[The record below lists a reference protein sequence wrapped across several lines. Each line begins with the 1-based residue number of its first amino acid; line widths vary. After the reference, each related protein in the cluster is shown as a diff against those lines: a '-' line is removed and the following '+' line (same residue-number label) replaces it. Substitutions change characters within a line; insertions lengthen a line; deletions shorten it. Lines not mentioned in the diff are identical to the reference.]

1 MPESVPLPLRGQL
14 ENARQLE
21 RQVDQIAKRASKN
34 LKIDFTGSGKN
45 LDALSQPLGR
55 ITGKAD
61 EFGKSMEAANARV
74 IAFGASV
81 GILSAVTQSFKA
93 LVSTT
98 IEVEKSLAKINSILN
113 TNTAGLDKLKG
124 QIFDIARGTE
134 QTFDTVAEAALELSR
149 QGLSATEVTKRLN
162 DSLILARLSGVNASD
177 AVGSLTAAVNGFS
190 KSGLTTSEILNK
202 VSAAANKFAVS
213 ERDLFE
219 GFKRSASVAQQAGV
233 SLDELGGII
242 TAVQQKTARG
252 GAVIGNSLKT
262 IFTRIGKAE
271 SVTLLKDLGVEITN
285 VQGNLLPATQVIENL
300 AKGFDKLSESQQRQ
314 VAFKIGG
321 GFQIAPLLAALQDY
335 SEENSIAVR
344 ATEAF
349 ANATDEAYKKNI
361 VLNKTLAAGIQSTS
375 LSVQELANALGE
387 LGVTDVF
394 GTLLT
399 SIGGVVEK
407 ITGVLK
413 GDDLGSTFARG
424 LVKGVSSLILPALG
438 LVVVIIGKLTKDLL
452 KFGANSLKTFLGL
465 GNAAERLKSVEERTY
480 QILVNNSDVR
490 KQILT
495 IENSSI
501 SAAQKKVLQ
510 SELFTKSLLAQKN
523 VLLELQQISSRV
535 APGIISGVAGGKSS
549 KISRSAGGFLPV
561 GAEQKDINS
570 GVGGAPKGSK
580 PVVIPNFAF
589 GGGQKGTMV
598 ANSSE
603 YIVPN
608 FAGGGS
614 AIFNQDMVKSM
625 GLPSG
630 AKKINA
636 AGGYVPNFFGG
647 ALLNSKFAKLP
658 KDQFIEK
665 YGSLEYNK
673 RARAGAT
680 GLTVTERQKSAE
692 KLKRDRSKF
701 AQSTLIVPGSRYGIA
716 SIAKDLASSPERNVD
731 VNKKLSS
738 FGGSSALASELIGQ
752 GYKDISFKGVQVK
765 SLDKS
770 ELGGALDKNR
780 KDILNYFIE
789 PLANYSQNL
798 LGSSGIFKGNDLS
811 SAKKGIGK
819 SKNKKLFSSGVE
831 GGIFESAINL
841 VTKGIEGLPGVGES
855 ETSPFDF
862 EETGA
867 ASTALKKTFGFSDAL
882 KKADAKRTANLKS
895 IGSVPG
901 KAFRDGQEARYIN
914 SLAKKR
920 LDKVTKK
927 ASTGYIPNFAMSPID
942 DAIQR
947 EKDAGVPVNQIRIN
961 QSGKLRN
968 SQNPNGIAVTNT
980 RDEPTGAIPQNAAR
994 GYTPNFAAGGKN
1006 KVGDAAD
1013 VSSAKLFALSTAAFA
1028 VQGALSGMS
1037 QEATGF
1043 TKNLGEASAGL
1054 SGMLTTVLL
1063 FQGLNIKPGLSR
1075 NMNATA
1081 GLGLRD
1087 RGRAQKTSG
1096 AQRFTQKGIVNR
1108 FAGGR
1113 AVATGALKSGAGK
1126 LALGF
1131 TRLVP
1136 ILGTAVLAFQGLGAI
1151 LKLSGTSYTKLA
1163 QKFGLIDGPAEKA
1176 AKALNQLNKSALDSI
1191 ARQGLQGNELQDFVK
1206 NLNDVLPQTKKLA
1219 EGRQGLVKEGDQKF
1233 TEALL
1238 TQAGVG
1244 AALDV
1249 NSEGLLKGVGTKK
1262 GSFRSSRF
1270 ESLDE
1275 KQQEAF
1281 IRDTIQ
1287 GKSKTDIE
1295 KNIGIRG
1302 FGGLG
1307 ADELGLQGE
1316 IDPKQQAAQ
1325 TRLILGFASLASKEL
1340 QDGVNEGIAS
1350 ADPKILQ
1357 DKLKKAVSAEGLG
1370 KENFALFKELST
1382 SLRENGDLTLEQ
1394 RKQVQALTVAGA
1406 KVQKIEEARVSI
1418 NAKIAKIKSDANF
1431 QQSLTLAGL
1440 KTEKEFILSI
1450 ESSLE
1455 STSQKRKE
1463 SIKRTLDGIAAEKKG
1478 RIELAKTARGT
1489 LEGEEA
1495 IKRSFVTNDIGEI
1508 DPAVLDAYKRVVEQ
1522 TSNQVLKTG
1531 KLNED
1536 QLLAALE
1543 SNKSILSNTKEI
1555 FDVVKATFD
1564 IKSREL
1570 AIEQAQTNLAR
1581 ERATLSQISA
1591 DQDKRRLDILEKS
1604 FTKENASIL
1613 AKRSLAEIEK
1623 DIAIEKIKA
1632 GGIGGNSRSDRSV
1645 QKRTQEVEQTFAKRV
1660 ADEDRKIATN
1670 EFRKQIFDTFKG
1682 LGFKG
1687 IASQDNVR
1695 LLNKT
1700 EAGPAGFGVLIKKLE
1715 AQAVKEEKSRINAA
1729 TVEEQKALVLISE
1742 QKQIVSRQQFA
1753 ADDML
1758 TAAEILYSAV
1768 NSPGFGGSSAAGDT
1782 AEVKSIKQIKEGA
1795 SVRAATRKAQSNAD
1809 AENLD
1814 SAIKASNE
1822 RRKKLLADAENFDA
1836 GIDLSVFQANFDAIG
1851 KTLELTTEQYKNALA
1866 ESGASLITFANLVRA
1881 EFNSIADQKAQNAF
1895 TLATSA
1901 DPSAIEGA
1909 LASKSR
1915 ISTLETA
1922 KGTGSEKIKQANE
1935 LALFQQKELDLIEA
1949 KDAATR
1955 VSLEFEYDKKL
1966 EIIALA
1972 RDFDDLNSKEP
1983 GYAEKVF
1990 EIRKKIAAIKAQD
2003 QTLSQKL
2010 ASRGVSNEEMAES
2023 YENTFVDASE
2033 RFVDNL
2039 SNGMADAIQKGGD
2052 LGDVLKNVALEF
2064 FSTMAA
2070 EGQKLLLNKLFFGE
2084 GDSAGGG
2091 GGGIIGNLVG
2101 AFTGNAKASGGMI
2114 TGGSGSRDDVPA
2126 LLMGGEYVMKKNAVN
2141 KYGPNFMEAINNGKA
2156 PKGIQKFA
2164 EGGMVN
2170 SESFE
2175 MPSFLK
2181 TQGSTGSFNG
2191 TGVQKFA
2198 NGGMVIPEEEK
2209 IQSGRGGFFIPGTY
2223 GGEIKGKQQ
2232 LLDFA
2237 SQAFTSGER
2246 DVISSS
2252 SNEFGGASQIS
2263 LEPESVRLTNRGR
2276 NMGTPLQK
2284 ATQEAKQQG
2293 FGLYGQQ
2300 VELEKQVE
2308 EQRKARKKQIKQMWT
2323 NAAISI
2329 AASGLGSLAGAAAK
2343 GAGGSLA
2350 KAASG
2355 IQQGTTQILN
2365 TTGQGLASQG
2375 SSGSRA
2381 GTIGTA
2387 IKGGLFGY
2395 DQEGLSVKAGGA
2407 LNFGPGRNIG
2417 SDRDLVMALRNDP
2430 TGPLSKVSN
2439 LSEIYNNAPKAFVV
2453 NNLATGGSIPEAAGV
2468 DTVPAMLSGG
2478 EFVMNSAAT
2487 SRIGEGNLKKM
2498 NSGVGG
2504 SDESGSGSSEALVS
2518 KLDELIQATKESTG
2532 EINITVNGQSGEE
2545 EESSKDA
2552 DNQSLEMAKQLKE
2565 QVLKVIKDEKRL
2577 GGSLRDM

>member
-1 MPESVPLPLRGQL
+1 MPESVSLPLRGQL

-21 RQVDQIAKRASKN
+21 RQVDKIAKRASKN

-45 LDALSQPLGR
+45 LESLAQPLGR

-81 GILSAVTQSFKA
+81 GILSAVTKSFKA

-113 TNTAGLDKLKG
+113 TNVAGLDKLKG

-162 DSLILARLSGVNASD
+162 DSLVLARLSGVSAAD

-262 IFTRIGKAE
+262 IFTRIGKPE
-271 SVTLLKDLGVEITN
+271 SVTLLRELGVEITN
-285 VQGNLLPATQVIENL
+285 VEGNLLPATQVIENL
-300 AKGFDKLSESQQRQ
+300 AKSFDTLNEAQQRQ

-335 SEENSIAVR
+335 GEESSIAIK

-480 QILVNNSDVR
+480 QILLNNSDVR

-495 IENSSI
+495 IENASI
-501 SAAQKKVLQ
+501 SAEQKKVLQ
-510 SELFTKSLLAQKN
+510 SELFTKSLLAQKS

-535 APGIISGVAGGKSS
+535 APGVIAGVAGGRSS

-561 GAEQKDINS
+561 GAEQKDIS
-570 GVGGAPKGSK
+570 RGVGGAPSGAK

-625 GLPSG
+625 GLPGG

-636 AGGYVPNFFGG
+636 AGGFIPNFVTPFIRPSTPLGQRTDISTRDEAISAGYSAFAVSSRFG
-647 ALLNSKFAKLP
+647 KAKTKTP
-658 KDQFIEK
+658 TFNT
-665 YGSLEYNK
+665 YN
-673 RARAGAT
+673 ANT
-680 GLTVTERQKSAE
+680 NPKSAVMLTPE
-692 KLKRDRSKF
+692 PIKFLPGGVNLKYTKDRFIKTPSSSK
-701 AQSTLIVPGSRYGIA
+701 
-716 SIAKDLASSPERNVD
+716 
-731 VNKKLSS
+731 
-738 FGGSSALASELIGQ
+738 
-752 GYKDISFKGVQVK
+752 VK
-765 SLDKS
+765 VSQF
-770 ELGGALDKNR
+770 LGGFAGIDPSLNENNSEFADLLKLDKNI
-780 KDILNYFIE
+780 DDS
-789 PLANYSQNL
+789 LANAANDTLNSFDELVPELKIKPANYDSKEIKKLFLKEGGSGALTAYKGAIFEGLINAISGGVETENDSSLDIQFRGTSGKILEEIFGLEGKGFEFGDFKASDSQGNKDKYRNQLFKNL
-798 LGSSGIFKGNDLS
+798 PKELEKKAITKREKRPDELS
-811 SAKKGIGK
+811 SAAKARGK
-819 SKNKKLFSSGVE
+819 
-831 GGIFESAINL
+831 
-841 VTKGIEGLPGVGES
+841 
-855 ETSPFDF
+855 
-862 EETGA
+862 A
-867 ASTALKKTFGFSDAL
+867 AS
-882 KKADAKRTANLKS
+882 
-895 IGSVPG
+895 
-901 KAFRDGQEARYIN
+901 
-914 SLAKKR
+914 
-920 LDKVTKK
+920 
-927 ASTGYIPNFAMSPID
+927 GYIPNFAMSPID

-994 GYTPNFAAGGKN
+994 GYIHNFAADQPSGGFKGFDKRTIKAQQDYSDSLN
-1006 KVGDAAD
+1006 K
-1013 VSSAKLFALSTAAFA
+1013 SSDSLKKQTSEVKDNSGRMFALSTAAFA

-1043 TKNLGEASAGL
+1043 TKNLGQAAAGL

-1063 FQGLNIKPGLSR
+1063 FQGLNTKPGFR
-1075 NMNATA
+1075 QNKDATFGA
-1081 GLGLRD
+1081 GLRD
-1087 RGRAQKTSG
+1087 RGRAQRSAGIGRLGTRGSTLSG
-1096 AQRFTQKGIVNR
+1096 AAS
-1108 FAGGR
+1108 FAIGGTK
-1113 AVATGALKSGAGK
+1113 AGLGK
-1126 LALGF
+1126 LTLGF
-1131 TRLVP
+1131 SRLVP

-1151 LKLSGTSYTKLA
+1151 LKLFGFDLNKFVGEKLSKLGQA
-1163 QKFGLIDGPAEKA
+1163 FGIIDTPAEKA
-1176 AKALNQLNKSALDSI
+1176 AKSLEELNKQASKNLLGRTDGPKSLTKQILKDLQEGVKDKSGKIITEPTEKIAQIVRNRQENIQGSSRTFFKEVNQGGGGGISKKFANINGENIRIDKATFDSINKLAPEIRKQFDNAILATISDLDLQGLNGDTSPEQVAKLIEKQLGRLSKEDRSKLLRLRGDRNVVEGQLAVGVPNIEKRNALQKQRKDIIAEIAKLEGKIADLSKQDDKVLVSKKRVLKINADIAKIQSESAFNTRLAIAGSESELETRLKIKNTLKETTDLEKFGNTTTLKRLESERKFRVQAAKETKKLLDAQGAVKSVLTPNDDQELNVEELKKYNDALDSI
-1191 ARQGLQGNELQDFVK
+1191 SNKILNNGKISKEEIK
-1206 NLNDVLPQTKKLA
+1206 NILTKT
-1219 EGRQGLVKEGDQKF
+1219 GLVEKESDLLDTIAGKAFAQLSATKQIA
-1233 TEALL
+1233 TVELGILETTRSRAKLEELSAQNRERQLKSAERLL
-1238 TQAGVG
+1238 TA
-1244 AALDV
+1244 DTRRI
-1249 NSEGLLKGVGTKK
+1249 NRNK
-1262 GSFRSSRF
+1262 
-1270 ESLDE
+1270 ESQDLADQI
-1275 KQQEAF
+1275 KIA
-1281 IRDTIQ
+1281 
-1287 GKSKTDIE
+1287 
-1295 KNIGIRG
+1295 GIR
-1302 FGGLG
+1302 
-1307 ADELGLQGE
+1307 
-1316 IDPKQQAAQ
+1316 
-1325 TRLILGFASLASKEL
+1325 
-1340 QDGVNEGIAS
+1340 
-1350 ADPKILQ
+1350 
-1357 DKLKKAVSAEGLG
+1357 
-1370 KENFALFKELST
+1370 
-1382 SLRENGDLTLEQ
+1382 
-1394 RKQVQALTVAGA
+1394 
-1406 KVQKIEEARVSI
+1406 
-1418 NAKIAKIKSDANF
+1418 
-1431 QQSLTLAGL
+1431 
-1440 KTEKEFILSI
+1440 
-1450 ESSLE
+1450 
-1455 STSQKRKE
+1455 SQ
-1463 SIKRTLDGIAAEKKG
+1463 
-1478 RIELAKTARGT
+1478 
-1489 LEGEEA
+1489 
-1495 IKRSFVTNDIGEI
+1495 
-1508 DPAVLDAYKRVVEQ
+1508 
-1522 TSNQVLKTG
+1522 
-1531 KLNED
+1531 
-1536 QLLAALE
+1536 
-1543 SNKSILSNTKEI
+1543 
-1555 FDVVKATFD
+1555 
-1564 IKSREL
+1564 
-1570 AIEQAQTNLAR
+1570 
-1581 ERATLSQISA
+1581 
-1591 DQDKRRLDILEKS
+1591 
-1604 FTKENASIL
+1604 
-1613 AKRSLAEIEK
+1613 
-1623 DIAIEKIKA
+1623 
-1632 GGIGGNSRSDRSV
+1632 GIGGNSR
-1645 QKRTQEVEQTFAKRV
+1645 A
-1660 ADEDRKIATN
+1660 
-1670 EFRKQIFDTFKG
+1670 
-1682 LGFKG
+1682 
-1687 IASQDNVR
+1687 
-1695 LLNKT
+1695 
-1700 EAGPAGFGVLIKKLE
+1700 
-1715 AQAVKEEKSRINAA
+1715 
-1729 TVEEQKALVLISE
+1729 
-1742 QKQIVSRQQFA
+1742 
-1753 ADDML
+1753 
-1758 TAAEILYSAV
+1758 
-1768 NSPGFGGSSAAGDT
+1768 
-1782 AEVKSIKQIKEGA
+1782 GA
-1795 SVRAATRKAQSNAD
+1795 SVQRQVAEVERDAKIREAGQSTVKAQEKLQTDFISILREAGAKISKQDVEGFREAKSTNGDFLQFQNILDRTAKEKKQEQIQALELQKANISNTLLNGSAAQINATAAKLQLQAAQLNAGKSVVDAATS
-1809 AENLD
+1809 
-1814 SAIKASNE
+1814 SSGASTGG
-1822 RRKKLLADAENFDA
+1822 DA
-1836 GIDLSVFQANFDAIG
+1836 GTSIDVDKEALREYRKQLEEQLKKVKEADLSGFLGKGEDAVLDLAKTVEVNGQKIILANLQFG
-1851 KTLELTTEQYKNALA
+1851 NALA
-1866 ESGASLITFANLVRA
+1866 ESGASLTTFANLVRA

-1901 DPSAIEGA
+1901 DPSAIEGS

-1922 KGTGSEKIKQANE
+1922 SGTGSEKIKQANE

-1990 EIRKKIAAIKAQD
+1990 EIRKKIAAIKAKD
-2003 QTLSQKL
+2003 QSLSEKL
-2010 ASRGVSNEEMAES
+2010 ASRGASNEEIAES

-2052 LGDVLKNVALEF
+2052 LGDVLQNVALEF

-2070 EGQKLLLNKLFFGE
+2070 EAQKLLLNKLFFG
-2084 GDSAGGG
+2084 GGSSDSSGGSG
-2091 GGGIIGNLVG
+2091 GGGIIGSLVG
-2101 AFTGNAKASGGMI
+2101 AFTKNPKASGGMI
-2114 TGGSGSRDDVPA
+2114 TGGSGSKDDVPA

-2141 KYGPNFMEAINNGKA
+2141 KYGSNFMESINNGKA

-2164 EGGMVN
+2164 EGGMVD
-2170 SESFE
+2170 SQSFE

-2191 TGVQKFA
+2191 TSVQKFA

-2209 IQSGRGGFFIPGTY
+2209 IQSGKGGFFVPGTY
-2223 GGEIKGKQQ
+2223 GGQIKGKQQ

-2237 SQAFTSGER
+2237 GQAFTSGER

-2252 SNEFGGASQIS
+2252 SDQFGGASQIS
-2263 LEPESVRLTNRGR
+2263 LESESVRLTNRGR

-2293 FGLYGQQ
+2293 FGLYEQQ
-2300 VELEKQVE
+2300 IELEKQLE
-2308 EQRKARKKQIKQMWT
+2308 EQRKARKKQIKQMWV

-2329 AASGLGSLAGAAAK
+2329 AASGIGAKAGSAAK
-2343 GAGGSLA
+2343 GAGGALA
-2350 KAASG
+2350 KAAPAIQSG
-2355 IQQGTTQILN
+2355 TS
-2365 TTGQGLASQG
+2365 GL
-2375 SSGSRA
+2375 
-2381 GTIGTA
+2381 IGTA
-2387 IKGGLFGY
+2387 LKGGLFGY
-2395 DQEGLSVKAGGA
+2395 DQTGLDVKAGGA

-2417 SDRDLVMALRNDP
+2417 NDEDLFYALQNDP
-2430 TGPLSKVSN
+2430 TGPLSKVSD
-2439 LSEIYNNAPKAFVV
+2439 LSEIYNNAPKMELVPEF
-2453 NNLATGGSIPEAAGV
+2453 NNLKLATGGSIPEAAGV

-2552 DNQSLEMAKQLKE
+2552 DNKSLEMAKQLKE

>member
-1 MPESVPLPLRGQL
+1 MPESVSLPLRGQL

-45 LDALSQPLGR
+45 LESLAQPLGR

-81 GILSAVTQSFKA
+81 GILSAVTKSFKA

-98 IEVEKSLAKINSILN
+98 IQVEKSLAQINSILN
-113 TNTAGLDKLKG
+113 TNVAGLDKLKG

-162 DSLILARLSGVNASD
+162 DSLVLARLSGVSASD

-262 IFTRIGKAE
+262 IFTRIGKPE

-300 AKGFDKLSESQQRQ
+300 AKGFDRLSESQQRQ

-335 SEENSIAVR
+335 SEENSIAVK
-344 ATEAF
+344 ATQTF

-480 QILVNNSDVR
+480 QILLNNSDVR

-495 IENSSI
+495 IENASI
-501 SAAQKKVLQ
+501 SAEQKKVLQ
-510 SELFTKSLLAQKN
+510 SELFTKSLLAQKS

-535 APGIISGVAGGKSS
+535 APGIIAGVAGGRSS

-570 GVGGAPKGSK
+570 GVGGAPRGSK

-636 AGGYVPNFFGG
+636 AGGYVPNFARTPSFPSGG
-647 ALLNSKFAKLP
+647 IQGI
-658 KDQFIEK
+658 KD
-665 YGSLEYNK
+665 SN
-673 RARAGAT
+673 
-680 GLTVTERQKSAE
+680 
-692 KLKRDRSKF
+692 RSKF
-701 AQSTLIVPGSRYGIA
+701 FNADGDYTSATLRDFVKNNPNDPRAKAILAKKNQGSGKGSSNLSIDGRRYGIA
-716 SIAKDLASSPERNVD
+716 SIGTELKGGNETPFDIAPKP
-731 VNKKLSS
+731 LSS
-738 FGGSSALASELIGQ
+738 FASSSSLSSPTAKALIEQ
-752 GYKDISFKGVQVK
+752 GYDSISFKKVQVK
-765 SLDKS
+765 SLQENELQNAVEKNRNRLFDYFLQPLASYGKDL
-770 ELGGALDKNR
+770 LGG
-780 KDILNYFIE
+780 
-789 PLANYSQNL
+789 
-798 LGSSGIFKGNDLS
+798 SGLFKGNDLND
-811 SAKKGIGK
+811 ATKLIDTKN
-819 SKNKKLFSSGVE
+819 NKKLFSKGAE
-831 GGIFESAINL
+831 GGIFESAVDLI
-841 VTKGIEGLPGVGES
+841 TKGISGLPSIGAS

-862 EETGA
+862 EETGS
-867 ASTALKKTFGFSDAL
+867 ASSELKKAFGFSDAL
-882 KKADAKRTANLKS
+882 KKADAKRTAS
-895 IGSVPG
+895 TTTVGSVVG
-901 KAFRDGQEARYIN
+901 KALRDGEESSYIK
-914 SLAKKR
+914 SLAKRK
-920 LDKVTKK
+920 LKSVAKK

-980 RDEPTGAIPQNAAR
+980 RDEPTGAIPKNAAR

-1013 VSSAKLFALSTAAFA
+1013 TSSAKLFALSTAAFA

-1043 TKNLGEASAGL
+1043 TKNLGQATAGL

-1063 FQGLNIKPGLSR
+1063 LQGLNAKPGLSR

-1081 GLGLRD
+1081 GQGLINSGQARIEAGNRISKRQAFLS
-1087 RGRAQKTSG
+1087 RGQIVANKVVG
-1096 AQRFTQKGIVNR
+1096 AKGV
-1108 FAGGR
+1108 AGG
-1113 AVATGALKSGAGK
+1113 AVRVGAGK

-1131 TRLVP
+1131 SRLVP
-1136 ILGTAVLAFQGLGAI
+1136 VLGTAVLAFQGLGAI
-1151 LKLSGTSYTKLA
+1151 LKLSGTSYTQLA
-1163 QKFGLIDGPAEKA
+1163 QKFGLIDGPAERA
-1176 AKALNQLNKSALDSI
+1176 ADNLGKLSA
-1191 ARQGLQGNELQDFVK
+1191 
-1206 NLNDVLPQTKKLA
+1206 
-1219 EGRQGLVKEGDQKF
+1219 
-1233 TEALL
+1233 
-1238 TQAGVG
+1238 
-1244 AALDV
+1244 AALDAALNTGKASTKPFEDFV
-1249 NSEGLLKGVGTKK
+1249 NRVGTLNDEKLKEGLSKAGKEKVESGQKVGNVAF
-1262 GSFRSSRF
+1262 S
-1270 ESLDE
+1270 
-1275 KQQEAF
+1275 EAL
-1281 IRDTIQ
+1281 
-1287 GKSKTDIE
+1287 GKSLAGGIVE
-1295 KNIGIRG
+1295 KNI
-1302 FGGLG
+1302 
-1307 ADELGLQGE
+1307 
-1316 IDPKQQAAQ
+1316 
-1325 TRLILGFASLASKEL
+1325 S
-1340 QDGVNEGIAS
+1340 
-1350 ADPKILQ
+1350 
-1357 DKLKKAVSAEGLG
+1357 DKLGNVSLSKGGSDDFKDVFKKLEIKNALTQGSGISNADFQKGGFSEGKIKAFQDLQFSALQAFATPEEFADVTKLVKSGKGEEAGQKIGSIIEALPPEIAKQYEDLVEKVSDLDLG
-1370 KENFALFKELST
+1370 GKDADQKLKNIFKELLKS
-1382 SLRENGDLTLEQ
+1382 EKAAE
-1394 RKQVQALTVAGA
+1394 
-1406 KVQKIEEARVSI
+1406 KIKKTEAARVSI

-1489 LEGEEA
+1489 LEGEEG

-1508 DPAVLDAYKRVVEQ
+1508 DPAALDAYKRVVEQ

-1531 KLNED
+1531 KLNEA
-1536 QLLAALE
+1536 QLRDAIAA
-1543 SNKSILSNTKEI
+1543 NGSILGNQKEI
-1555 FDVVKATFD
+1555 FGVVKATFD

-1581 ERATLSQISA
+1581 ERATLSQISV

-1632 GGIGGNSRSDRSV
+1632 GGIGGNSRGDLSV
-1645 QKRTQEVEQTFAKRV
+1645 QKRTQEVETTFAKRV

-1670 EFRKQIFDTFKG
+1670 DFRKQIFDTFKG

-1687 IASQDNVR
+1687 ITSQSNVES
-1695 LLNKT
+1695 LKGT
-1700 EAGPAGFGVLIKKLE
+1700 EKGGFKDLIKDLE
-1715 AQAVKEEKSRINAA
+1715 DQAVKEEKLRINAA
-1729 TVEEQKALVLISE
+1729 AIEEQKSLAIILQEKLIVNS
-1742 QKQIVSRQQFA
+1742 QQAA
-1753 ADDML
+1753 ADNML
-1758 TAAEILYSAV
+1758 TAADTFFAGVGNFLALNPDAPALSESNKGKTPEQINKESAARTDSRLKNAAGIATEYSA
-1768 NSPGFGGSSAAGDT
+1768 GILSSN
-1782 AEVKSIKQIKEGA
+1782 
-1795 SVRAATRKAQSNAD
+1795 TRRD
-1809 AENLD
+1809 
-1814 SAIKASNE
+1814 
-1822 RRKKLLADAENFDA
+1822 KLLAEANFDA
-1836 GIDLSVFQANFDAIG
+1836 GIDPSVFQANFDAIG
-1851 KTLELTTEQYKNALA
+1851 KTLQLTTEQYKNALA
-1866 ESGASLITFANLVRA
+1866 ESGASLTTFANLVRA
-1881 EFNSIADQKAQNAF
+1881 EFNSIADQKAEIAF
-1895 TLATSA
+1895 TLATST
-1901 DPSAIEGA
+1901 DPDKIEQDFA
-1909 LASKSR
+1909 RKSK

-1922 KGTGSEKIKQANE
+1922 SGTGAEKIDKRDRV
-1935 LALFQQKELDLIEA
+1935 ALFQQKELDLIEA

-1990 EIRKKIAAIKAQD
+1990 EIRKKIAAIKAKD
-2003 QTLSQKL
+2003 QSLSEKF

-2070 EGQKLLLNKLFFGE
+2070 EGQKLLLNKLFFGG
-2084 GDSAGGG
+2084 GDSASGGG
-2091 GGGIIGNLVG
+2091 GGGGGLIGNLVG
-2101 AFTGNAKASGGMI
+2101 AFSSNPKASGGMI
-2114 TGGSGSRDDVPA
+2114 TGGSGSKDDVPA

-2141 KYGPNFMEAINNGKA
+2141 KYGSNFMESINNGKA

-2164 EGGMVN
+2164 
-2170 SESFE
+2170 
-2175 MPSFLK
+2175 
-2181 TQGSTGSFNG
+2181 
-2191 TGVQKFA
+2191 
-2198 NGGMVIPEEEK
+2198 NGGMVIPKEEK
-2209 IQSGRGGFFIPGTY
+2209 TQSGKGGFFIPGTY

-2237 SQAFTSGER
+2237 TQAFTSGER

-2252 SNEFGGASQIS
+2252 SDQFGGASQIS

-2308 EQRKARKKQIKQMWT
+2308 EQRKARKKQIKQMWV

-2329 AASGLGSLAGAAAK
+2329 AASGVGSLAGAAAK
-2343 GAGGSLA
+2343 GAGGALA
-2350 KAASG
+2350 KAAPG
-2355 IQQGTTQILN
+2355 IQAG
-2365 TTGQGLASQG
+2365 ASQIAGTAGKGFFSGG
-2375 SSGSRA
+2375 SSV
-2381 GTIGTA
+2381 GTA
-2387 IKGGLFGY
+2387 LKGGLFGY
-2395 DQEGLSVKAGGA
+2395 DQTGLDVKAGGA

-2417 SDRDLVMALRNDP
+2417 NDQDLFYALQNDP
-2430 TGPLSKVSN
+2430 TGPLSKVSD
-2439 LSEIYNNAPKAFVV
+2439 LSQIYNNAPKMELVPEPQF